1 MKSDIKIR
9 YITAKKAGIS
19 KIVIFLMAVLLFGCN
34 SIDTLTAE
42 KENLLQTDRDFS
54 EMSVE
59 KGAAEA
65 FNYFLTTDALQLPAG
80 RNPVMGRE
88 TIYSRMKKSQ
98 HSYILS
104 WTPQDGEVAESSDWG
119 YTWGLYEL
127 TMVDSVTGN
136 KTERGK
142 YLNIW
147 KKNSKDEWRVAVDMG
162 NENPE

>member
-1 MKSDIKIR
+1 MKFDTNTRSV
-9 YITAKKAGIS
+9 TAKKAGIS
-19 KIVIFLMAVLLFGCN
+19 ETAIFLMAVLLFGCN
-34 SIDTLTAE
+34 NRDAPLAE
-42 KENLLQTDRDFS
+42 KEKLMQADRDFS

-98 HSYILS
+98 HSYTLS
-104 WTPQDGEVAESSDWG
+104 WIPQDGEVAESGDWG

-136 KTERGK
+136 NTERGK

-147 KKNSKDEWRVAVDMG
+147 KKNSEDEWRVAVDMG